1 MEKCPIINVVE
12 RMWKREVRQQEC
24 VKNWCQTEYGVE
36 YDKVIS
42 EILSKMSNTGIYR

>member
-1 MEKCPIINVVE
+1 MWWRECE
-12 RMWKREVRQQEC
+12 REEVRQQEC

-42 EILSKMSNTGIYR
+42 ENLSKMSNTGIYP